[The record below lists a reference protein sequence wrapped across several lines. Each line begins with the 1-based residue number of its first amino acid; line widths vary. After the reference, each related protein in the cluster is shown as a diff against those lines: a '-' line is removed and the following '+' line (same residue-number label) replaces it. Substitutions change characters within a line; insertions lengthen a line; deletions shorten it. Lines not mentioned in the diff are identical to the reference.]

1 MPYVVIIVPTPNR
14 NRCFF
19 FFFFLIIIKR
29 REKDRKEESQIEAV
43 MGMARGKEGKEGRFQ
58 QTLTEHRIP
67 LLNAEPR
74 FFFWF
79 FLFPLLC
86 HDHDY

>member
-1 MPYVVIIVPTPNR
+1 
-14 NRCFF
+14 
-19 FFFFLIIIKR
+19 
-29 REKDRKEESQIEAV
+29 